1 VEFFGTRQ
9 FVYGGLGSVL
19 LQAVTAQDV
28 PLVQGLVLLT
38 ATAFV
43 GVNLVVDML
52 YPLLDP
58 RILKSSAHGSPRALA
73 A

>member
-1 VEFFGTRQ
+1 
-9 FVYGGLGSVL
+9 
-19 LQAVTAQDV
+19 V

-43 GVNLVVDML
+43 GVNLIVDML

-58 RILKSSAHGSPRALA
+58 RILKSSDRGSPRALA